1 MPEKDI
7 TERHLESYNDV
18 FADVVNVLL
27 FDGKRRVNPEDLKDT
42 RARTFYKADGKLH
55 EQERDISKLW
65 VAEGA
70 VISLIG
76 FENQTEADW
85 DMPLRVLGYE
95 GADYRNQLS
104 EKGGLYPVVTLVL
117 YFGDSPW
124 TAPRTLFERV
134 SVAEGLKPFVN
145 DYRVNVF
152 EIPRLTAEQVGQFK
166 SDFRIVADYFVQMG
180 RDEDYV
186 PPRQTIEHVDA
197 VLKLMS
203 ALTRDHR
210 FEETQSEFRKG
221 EAVTMLSVL
230 DKVEARGI
238 QLGEARGIKLGEA
251 RGIKLGR
258 NEGRNEGIT
267 STARRMLVR
276 GVPLEQVVDFTGLS
290 RGEVEALRRGMDN

>member
-1 MPEKDI
+1 M
-7 TERHLESYNDV
+7 
-18 FADVVNVLL
+18 
-27 FDGKRRVNPEDLKDT
+27 
-42 RARTFYKADGKLH
+42 
-55 EQERDISKLW
+55 
-65 VAEGA
+65 
-70 VISLIG
+70 
-76 FENQTEADW
+76 
-85 DMPLRVLGYE
+85 
-95 GADYRNQLS
+95 
-104 EKGGLYPVVTLVL
+104 
-117 YFGDSPW
+117 
-124 TAPRTLFERV
+124 
-134 SVAEGLKPFVN
+134 AEGLKPFVN

-180 RDEDYV
+180 RDEDYK

-238 QLGEARGIKLGEA
+238 KLGEARGIQLGEARGEA

-258 NEGRNEGIT
+258 NEGIA
-267 STARRMLVR
+267 STARRML
-276 GVPLEQVVDFTGLS
+276 GMSFTSEQISQATGLS
-290 RGEVEALRRGMDN
+290 RGEVEALRRGMD

>member
-1 MPEKDI
+1 MWVPERDM
-7 TERHLESYNDV
+7 TEKHLEGYNDV

-27 FDGKRRVNPEDLKDT
+27 FGGKRRVKPEDLKDT
-42 RARTFYKADGKLH
+42 RARTFYKTDGKLH
-55 EQERDISKLW
+55 EQERDVSKLW
-65 VAEGA
+65 VSEGA

-85 DMPLRVLGYE
+85 DMALRVLGYE
-95 GADYRNQLS
+95 GADYRGQLS
-104 EKGGLYPVVTLVL
+104 AGQGLYPVVTLVL

-152 EIPRLTAEQVGQFK
+152 EVPRLTAEQVEQFK

-210 FEETQSEFRKG
+210 FEETQGEFRKG

-238 QLGEARGIKLGEA
+238 QLGEARGEA
-251 RGIKLGR
+251 RGIA
-258 NEGRNEGIT
+258 T
-267 STARRMLVR
+267 TARRML
-276 GVPLEQVVDFTGLS
+276 GMNFTSEQISQATGLS
-290 RGEVEALRRGMDN
+290 RGEVEALRVGTGN

>member
-27 FDGKRRVNPEDLKDT
+27 FGGERRVKPEDLKDT
-42 RARTFYKADGKLH
+42 RARTFYKTDGKLH
-55 EQERDISKLW
+55 EQERDVSKLW
-65 VAEGA
+65 VSEGA

-85 DMPLRVLGYE
+85 DMALRVLGYE
-95 GADYRNQLS
+95 GADYRGQLS
-104 EKGGLYPVVTLVL
+104 AGQGLYPVVTLVL

-166 SDFRIVADYFVQMG
+166 SDFRIVADY
-180 RDEDYV
+180 V

-230 DKVEARGI
+230 DKVEARGRVEGI
-238 QLGEARGIKLGEA
+238 QLGEARGIA
-251 RGIKLGR
+251 
-258 NEGRNEGIT
+258 T
-267 STARRMLVR
+267 TARRML
-276 GVPLEQVVDFTGLS
+276 GMNFTSEQISQATGLS
-290 RGEVEALRRGMDN
+290 RGEVEALRVGTGN

>member
-1 MPEKDI
+1 MPERDM
-7 TERHLESYNDV
+7 TEKHLEGYNDV

-27 FDGKRRVNPEDLKDT
+27 FDGKRRVKPEDLKDT
-42 RARTFYKADGKLH
+42 RARTFYKTDGKLH
-55 EQERDISKLW
+55 EQERDVSKLW
-65 VAEGA
+65 VSEGA

-85 DMPLRVLGYE
+85 DMALRVLGYE
-95 GADYRNQLS
+95 GADYRGQLS
-104 EKGGLYPVVTLVL
+104 AGQGLYPVVTLVL

-152 EIPRLTAEQVGQFK
+152 EVPRLTAEQVGQFK

-210 FEETQSEFRKG
+210 FEETQGEFRKG

-238 QLGEARGIKLGEA
+238 QLGEARGEA

-267 STARRMLVR
+267 STARRML
-276 GVPLEQVVDFTGLS
+276 GMSFTSEQISQATGLS
-290 RGEVEALRRGMDN
+290 LSEVEALRAGTGN

>member
-1 MPEKDI
+1 M
-7 TERHLESYNDV
+7 
-18 FADVVNVLL
+18 
-27 FDGKRRVNPEDLKDT
+27 
-42 RARTFYKADGKLH
+42 
-55 EQERDISKLW
+55 
-65 VAEGA
+65 
-70 VISLIG
+70 
-76 FENQTEADW
+76 
-85 DMPLRVLGYE
+85 
-95 GADYRNQLS
+95 
-104 EKGGLYPVVTLVL
+104 
-117 YFGDSPW
+117 
-124 TAPRTLFERV
+124 
-134 SVAEGLKPFVN
+134 AEGLKPFVN

-230 DKVEARGI
+230 DKVEARGRVEGI
-238 QLGEARGIKLGEA
+238 QLGEA

-258 NEGRNEGIT
+258 NEGIAA
-267 STARRMLVR
+267 TARRMLVR

-290 RGEVEALRRGMDN
+290 LGEVEALRRGMDN

>member
-1 MPEKDI
+1 M
-7 TERHLESYNDV
+7 
-18 FADVVNVLL
+18 
-27 FDGKRRVNPEDLKDT
+27 
-42 RARTFYKADGKLH
+42 
-55 EQERDISKLW
+55 
-65 VAEGA
+65 
-70 VISLIG
+70 
-76 FENQTEADW
+76 
-85 DMPLRVLGYE
+85 
-95 GADYRNQLS
+95 
-104 EKGGLYPVVTLVL
+104 
-117 YFGDSPW
+117 
-124 TAPRTLFERV
+124 
-134 SVAEGLKPFVN
+134 AEGLKPFVN

-152 EIPRLTAEQVGQFK
+152 EVPRLTAEQVGQFK

-230 DKVEARGI
+230 DKVEARGRVEGI

-258 NEGRNEGIT
+258 NEGIAA
-267 STARRMLVR
+267 TARRMLVR

-290 RGEVEALRRGMDN
+290 PDEVEALRRGMDN

>member
-1 MPEKDI
+1 MWVPERDM
-7 TERHLESYNDV
+7 TEKHLEGYNDV

-27 FDGKRRVNPEDLKDT
+27 FDGKRRVKPEDLKDT
-42 RARTFYKADGKLH
+42 RARTFYKTDGKLH
-55 EQERDISKLW
+55 EQERDVSKLW
-65 VAEGA
+65 VSEGA

-85 DMPLRVLGYE
+85 DMALRVLGYE
-95 GADYRNQLS
+95 GADYRGQLS
-104 EKGGLYPVVTLVL
+104 AGQGLYPVVTLVL

-152 EIPRLTAEQVGQFK
+152 EVPRLTAEQVGQFK

-238 QLGEARGIKLGEA
+238 QLGEARGIKLG
-251 RGIKLGR
+251 R
-258 NEGRNEGIT
+258 NEGRNEGIAA
-267 STARRMLVR
+267 TARRMLDR
-276 GVPLEQVVDFTGLS
+276 GVLPEQVADFTGLS
-290 RGEVEALRRGMDN
+290 PDEVEALRRGMDN

>member
-1 MPEKDI
+1 MFFIRRACLTFPANAYTRQSI
-7 TERHLESYNDV
+7 ALLRHSRPT
-18 FADVVNVLL
+18 
-27 FDGKRRVNPEDLKDT
+27 RRRSPVGVRKSCRL
-42 RARTFYKADGKLH
+42 
-55 EQERDISKLW
+55 
-65 VAEGA
+65 AE
-70 VISLIG
+70 
-76 FENQTEADW
+76 
-85 DMPLRVLGYE
+85 PLRLTAFGTSPFRGGFVPE
-95 GADYRNQLS
+95 G
-104 EKGGLYPVVTLVL
+104 
-117 YFGDSPW
+117 
-124 TAPRTLFERV
+124 APRTLFERV

-152 EIPRLTAEQVGQFK
+152 EVPRLTAEQVGQFK

-238 QLGEARGIKLGEA
+238 QLGEAKGIA
-251 RGIKLGR
+251 A
-258 NEGRNEGIT
+258 
-267 STARRMLVR
+267 TARRML
-276 GVPLEQVVDFTGLS
+276 GMNFTSEQISQATGLS
-290 RGEVEALRRGMDN
+290 PDEVAALRAGTGN